1 MIENYK
7 QAATAYRDTYV
18 SNMSNFDIVVEL
30 YKGILKN
37 VRQAKSAYQ
46 ADKLDEM
53 CGFVEKANRILIA
66 LQSHLDFDN
75 GGEASVFLNNFY
87 NGIFSSLSSVL
98 RTTNP
103 EETFDRILEN
113 IQPIYEI
120 WCKHAYIKPQ
130 AGEAPDGSGKDIADK

>member
-87 NGIFSSLSSVL
+87 NGIFSSLSSVQL
-98 RTTNP
+98 KNHVYRGAGGIYTP
-103 EETFDRILEN
+103 IEKYSETSVKTFSLK
-113 IQPIYEI
+113 
-120 WCKHAYIKPQ
+120 C
-130 AGEAPDGSGKDIADK
+130 